1 MPLSRPES
9 ARPLDLDA
17 TPTPRRRRDLASL
30 ARRTGR
36 ILPLAA
42 AMAFLPALPA
52 PAQDAPTGV
61 SVSRTG
67 RVSLLPEGVVLE
79 QAVGEVFLDEQTS
92 MLVFSPRVSAEELA
106 RRLFILPGA
115 VRSDL
120 AAAIEAL
127 GESSGSG
134 DDGETASRRA
144 AVDCEITGRVFTY
157 RGRNF
162 LLATA
167 AVSAAAPGE
176 PSEASDASPEVAG
189 VPPKDAVPSRLG
201 DEDLAARLER
211 ELEAAVGGA
220 PRSLDLGEA
229 SGEPTSPA
237 AEERWH
243 RRRGHF
249 RRDLASGMLVFVPE
263 ADGTGVRDHPLEVLP
278 CRLLERIERTISDPA
293 QRPILRVSG
302 VVIVEG
308 PRRFLLPTSF
318 ERPREGR
325 GIAP

>member
-1 MPLSRPES
+1 MPLFRPES
-9 ARPLDLDA
+9 DRLHDRHA
-17 TPTPRRRRDLASL
+17 TRHRRR
-30 ARRTGR
+30 GR
-36 ILPLAA
+36 ALLA
-42 AMAFLPALPA
+42 AMAFAFLPSLAA
-52 PAQDAPTGV
+52 ASQDSPPGV
-61 SVSRTG
+61 SVSRSG

-79 QAVGEVFLDEQTS
+79 KAVGEVFADPRTS
-92 MLVFSPRVSAEELA
+92 MLVFSPRVSSEDLA

-120 AAAIEAL
+120 AAAIEAAVEESAG
-127 GESSGSG
+127 GEASSGR
-134 DDGETASRRA
+134 ASVA
-144 AVDCEITGRVFTY
+144 CEVTGRVFTY

-167 AVSAAAPGE
+167 AVSMAAQGERGAAGPVAATPVATPAP
-176 PSEASDASPEVAG
+176 PPEAL
-189 VPPKDAVPSRLG
+189 PSRLG
-201 DEDLAARLER
+201 EEDLAARLER

-220 PRSLDLGEA
+220 PRSLDLGRDADESIEA
-229 SGEPTSPA
+229 AS
-237 AEERWH
+237 EERWH

-263 ADGTGVRDHPLEVLP
+263 ADGTGNRDHPLEVLP
-278 CRLLERIERTISDPA
+278 CRLLESIERTIANPA

-325 GIAP
+325 GISP